1 MIRKLFK
8 ERDKNLRPVW
18 FMRQAGRHLIKYH
31 DIRNKYKNFVDFCL
45 DTNGVIDA
53 TLLPLKYYNIDAAIL
68 FSDILILPHLLGQ
81 KVAFIKGKGPVLSSV
96 NLNESFLNR
105 NVDYSILS
113 PIKKAIESISFKL
126 NKKQDLIGFCGAPW
140 TLSCYMIERST
151 SKDFNKTRLF
161 LWNNERAFDD
171 LINKLTNECINLLE
185 LQYNSGANV
194 LMIFDT
200 WSSMIPYRYWKK
212 YGIDTIKTIVKGL
225 RKKNILCPIIGFP
238 YKCGENIIQYS
249 YESDVDII
257 SLDWKINLKWVL
269 KNVNQNLITQG
280 NLDPMLLA
288 SDNKSMIEKEV
299 HNLLNLT
306 QNRLHIFNV
315 GHGLT
320 PETKKEN
327 VKNVIA
333 IIKDS

>member
-1 MIRKLFK
+1 MIRELFNEK
-8 ERDKNLRPVW
+8 NKNLKPVW
-18 FMRQAGRHLIKYH
+18 FMRQAGRHLPEYH
-31 DIRNKYKNFVDFCL
+31 SIRNKYKDFIDFCL
-45 DTNGVIDA
+45 DTKGIIDA
-53 TLLPLKYYNIDAAIL
+53 SLLPLKYYNLDAAIL
-68 FSDILILPHLLGQ
+68 FSDILIIPHLLGQ
-81 KVAFIKGKGPVLSSV
+81 NVTFIKGQGPYLSKV
-96 NLNESFLNR
+96 NLNKSFFTKD
-105 NVDYSILS
+105 VDYSILN
-113 PIKKAIESISFKL
+113 PIKKSIEKIKLKL
-126 NKKQDLIGFCGAPW
+126 NEKQDLIGFCGAPW

-161 LWNNERAFDD
+161 LWNNERAFDN

-200 WSSMIPYRYWKK
+200 WSSMIPNRYWKK

-249 YESDVDII
+249 YESGVDII
-257 SLDWKINLKWVL
+257 SLDWKINLNWVF
-269 KNVNQNLITQG
+269 KNVNQKLITQG

-288 SDNKSMIEKEV
+288 SDNGSMIKKEV

-306 QNRLHIFNV
+306 QNRLHIYNV

-320 PETKKEN
+320 PETKIEN

-333 IIKDS
+333 TIKDS